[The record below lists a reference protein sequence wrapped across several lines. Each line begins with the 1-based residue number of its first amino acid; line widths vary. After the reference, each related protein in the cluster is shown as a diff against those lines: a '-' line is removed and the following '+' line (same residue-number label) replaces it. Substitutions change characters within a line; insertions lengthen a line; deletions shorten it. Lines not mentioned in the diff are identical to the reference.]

1 MQFIKKYWP
10 EIIVIGIV
18 FANLLNLNLPSITW
32 MNTDSDG
39 PHYILSA
46 KYMQVAHNTSAPLY
60 LLLGRLFLFIPIGTD
75 AWRMGLIS
83 VFATTAGATFI
94 YLIVRRLVADKP
106 KVRIY
111 AIISALVYGGSA
123 LVISQSTIIE
133 TYPLVT
139 TLSLA
144 AYLLCLKQ
152 RWVWASV
159 VIGLIWATH
168 TLFAWII
175 WLVLLVSYRQLRDIT
190 LIIITLAFLVFYAYI
205 PIVTAIHD
213 DPAMWGNTSFSGFV
227 GGNFGVLTML
237 AGALSIW
244 DMPKRI
250 LDTLAMLGVSLGLGL
265 VVITWYF
272 YKMKTWRNNLLWLFL
287 LPVIWFVT
295 NLSAETYVY
304 MLPAIAFGS
313 VAVGVGLSRMNV
325 AWAWATCAVAIILL
339 GYNAVYFDIGRTLDP
354 EMSTVKFYEEE
365 LVKIP
370 DGDIF
375 IGGGWT
381 WAIVY
386 LYNKEEGRNI
396 IPICYDI
403 FPSDKYL
410 SILEEQGI
418 KLKRSDAESHITL
431 TGEVSLSIVELNEGV
446 WIAKE
451 TKPEVYQY
459 VIEPGKGNEAYIG
472 RWIGQEV
479 EPEWRWKPS
488 NPYKF
493 ITGQLEVAEWHHIL
507 RTNHNAIFA
516 ISFGIYGLGIY
527 WIILKLV
534 AKRKKHKVR

>member
-237 AGALSIW
+237 AGALS
-244 DMPKRI
+244 
-250 LDTLAMLGVSLGLGL
+250 
-265 VVITWYF
+265 
-272 YKMKTWRNNLLWLFL
+272 
-287 LPVIWFVT
+287 
-295 NLSAETYVY
+295 
-304 MLPAIAFGS
+304 
-313 VAVGVGLSRMNV
+313 
-325 AWAWATCAVAIILL
+325 
-339 GYNAVYFDIGRTLDP
+339 
-354 EMSTVKFYEEE
+354 
-365 LVKIP
+365 
-370 DGDIF
+370 
-375 IGGGWT
+375 
-381 WAIVY
+381 
-386 LYNKEEGRNI
+386 
-396 IPICYDI
+396 
-403 FPSDKYL
+403 
-410 SILEEQGI
+410 
-418 KLKRSDAESHITL
+418 
-431 TGEVSLSIVELNEGV
+431 
-446 WIAKE
+446 
-451 TKPEVYQY
+451 
-459 VIEPGKGNEAYIG
+459 
-472 RWIGQEV
+472 
-479 EPEWRWKPS
+479 
-488 NPYKF
+488 
-493 ITGQLEVAEWHHIL
+493 
-507 RTNHNAIFA
+507 
-516 ISFGIYGLGIY
+516 
-527 WIILKLV
+527 
-534 AKRKKHKVR
+534 